1 MNVNRLATASILAF
15 VCFILF
21 VYPDPQGDLYTI
33 LRYIV
38 FGLLIVILYQFSTSD
53 NDIYELEEETK
64 EEISSSVSRGLDIRD
79 DIHDQYEQLL
89 QMVFSMVMAI
99 NDKYKASFYMLD
111 GSGSQLKIQSAT
123 KEGFKG
129 SIPTDNEVIQTIL
142 LQKEAVLFQQTD
154 VRKPWE
160 GLFENE
166 SWRGSECVMGARVL
180 YKNAPVGCILVQTDH
195 FSTIQERDRN
205 LLTSLGRFVSLS
217 MVKLDNIEKLSLDN
231 YFHYQIAN
239 LLNSMDIQSEV
250 HGLYEKVRDLCRTF
264 FNYDKLTVSVKLPDG
279 EHYKVVLEDGYN
291 GDVDKEKIYSI
302 KRSIHGRGFRTHETV
317 ESSDMNVEF
326 FESGRFEEGDF
337 ENHDFKTLLTVPVI
351 VHDSILYSISIEKQA
366 STRFS
371 DSDKNVLELLAL
383 TFGSIVSWQQQ
394 YWKMH
399 ENAMHDGLTGLLN
412 HKAFI
417 DRFKEEINRANRY
430 QHSIVFA
437 ILDLDKFKRI
447 NDSYGHLYGDYVI
460 REVANIIK
468 EKVRNID
475 VVGRYGG
482 EEYGILLINTDI
494 EKIVPVAQRIIE
506 GIADFPFTMDN
517 IDVRITISC
526 GLSEFPKDTVN
537 LKELI
542 AKADEAMYTA
552 KAKGGNLVAEF
563 SEIESIPNKS
573 NSNI

>member
-1 MNVNRLATASILAF
+1 MNVNRLATAAILAF

-53 NDIYELEEETK
+53 NDIYEPEKEKK
-64 EEISSSVSRGLDIRD
+64 EEKSSSINRGLDIREN
-79 DIHDQYEQLL
+79 IHDQYEQLL
-89 QMVFSMVMAI
+89 QMVFSVVMAI

-111 GSGSQLKIQSAT
+111 SSGSQLKIQSAT
-123 KEGFKG
+123 KEGFKR
-129 SIPTDNEVIQTIL
+129 SIPTDNEVIQTVL
-142 LQKEAVLFQQTD
+142 LQEKAVLFQQTD
-154 VRKPWE
+154 VRESWD
-160 GLFENE
+160 GLFEEE
-166 SWRGSECVMGARVL
+166 SWRGSECILGARVL
-180 YKNAPVGCILVQTDH
+180 YKNAPIGCILVQTDH

-217 MVKLDNIEKLSLDN
+217 MVKLDNIEKLSQDN

-250 HGLYEKVRDLCRTF
+250 NGLYEKVRDLCRTF
-264 FNYDKLTVSVKLPDG
+264 FNYDKLTISVKQLDG
-279 EHYKVVLEDGYN
+279 EHYKVVLEDGYS
-291 GDVDKEKIYSI
+291 GDVDPEKIYSI
-302 KRSIHGRGFRTHETV
+302 KRSIHGRGFRAHETV
-317 ESSDMNVEF
+317 ESSDMNEEF
-326 FESGRFEEGDF
+326 YESGRFEEGDL
-337 ENHDFKTLLTVPVI
+337 ENHDFKSILTVPVI
-351 VHDSILYSISIEKQA
+351 VHDSVQYSITIEKQT

-417 DRFKEEINRANRY
+417 DRFMEEINRANRY

-460 REVANIIK
+460 GKVANIIK

-482 EEYGILLINTDI
+482 EEYGILLINTNI

-506 GIADFPFTMDN
+506 GIANFPFTMDN
-517 IDVRITISC
+517 IDARVTISC
-526 GLSEFPKDTVN
+526 GLSEFPRHTDS

-542 AKADEAMYTA
+542 AKADEAMYSA
-552 KAKGGNLVAEF
+552 KANGGNLVAEF
-563 SEIESIPNKS
+563 SENESITNES